1 MKITWEIEPIGFA
14 EISPPRDPLNLLE
27 QTAPLSAGT
36 LVYRVLVDAEFGP
49 GTRDDGVTRR
59 VIIYMK
65 HSNRKSEDQLRT
77 MQPLKVEGS
86 TWRA

>member
-1 MKITWEIEPIGFA
+1 MKITWEIEPCGFA
-14 EISPPRDPLNLLE
+14 SFSPTLEALNLLE

-59 VIIYMK
+59 VNIYAK
-65 HSNRKSEDQLRT
+65 QSNRKSEDQLRT